1 MPRSLAVTKRRRGSR
16 RAATKRFR
24 GGAPK
29 RRGRRAAAAAKSL
42 EVKGPADAKKALE
55 LMGKHP
61 MVLIL
66 VFANWCPHCHKFME
80 QWNKYEQTP
89 NRKSPMIRVE
99 QANMGAL
106 LPHIKQPDG
115 TPMEVDGFPTVLL
128 NMNKGAV
135 QGNRGAPSE
144 NVGTVITDPRNEE
157 FMSNLIKNGASTV
170 MADEEESEEP
180 SDVAVPSQ
188 APGSTTTVPTMGTTA
203 LNASHYDESMESS
216 QLTNRYRNN
225 NLNESNNSN
234 ALNNLNERNNSNM
247 LSNNVKSAIQ
257 SASISARRAAKEANN
272 VRRAGSAE
280 LSDPSARGSFAAPPP
295 KEVSTMSGGAGTC
308 GAPASGSL
316 MKGGYSKSDTLLAQ
330 LRELVGKN

>member
-1 MPRSLAVTKRRRGSR
+1 MPRSLAVTKRRRGNR

-29 RRGRRAAAAAKSL
+29 RRGRRAAAAKSL

-115 TPMEVDGFPTVLL
+115 KPMEVDGFPTVLL

-180 SDVAVPSQ
+180 SDVAVPAAS

-225 NLNESNNSN
+225 NLNEPNNSN
-234 ALNNLNERNNSNM
+234 LLNNSNM

-257 SASISARRAAKEANN
+257 SASNSAKRAAKEAKS

-280 LSDPSARGSFAAPPP
+280 LSDASARGSFAAPPA

-308 GAPASGSL
+308 GAPPSGSL